1 MAKKMTVFEMAKNYY
16 PRLWDINRINALYEA
31 GKLTEEEYKSL
42 VGEET
47 KSE

>member
-1 MAKKMTVFEMAKNYY
+1 MTVFEMAKKYY
-16 PRLWDINRINALYEA
+16 PRLWNADRIKALYEA

-47 KSE
+47 ESE